1 MSHELIQDIP
11 ANKSWVKVES
21 LLKGWSNDQKFYIK
35 DRDGK
40 EFLLRL
46 VNISLY
52 EKKKTEFENIGK
64 LFKFNI
70 NIPKVVDFGICNDGN
85 SVYSLFTW
93 LSGEDAEDKLSL
105 LDRKNQYKLGLEAG
119 RIQNKIHSIKPK
131 EILDSWGDTF
141 QSKIDGVIE
150 AYKICGYKIPN
161 DNKIINFIRE
171 NENLLKDRPLAF
183 IHGDYH
189 LGNMLIDSNGNLG
202 IIDFNRSGYG
212 DPWKEYDRFVFTWG
226 ISTEFANGQIHGYF
240 DNNVPDN
247 FFKLMALYSA
257 RNLIASVP
265 WSITFGEKELKV
277 AFENIDRVY
286 KAYNGFSTYIP
297 NWYKKP

>member
-1 MSHELIQDIP
+1 MNYELIQDIP

-21 LLKGWSNDQKFYIK
+21 LLKGWSYDQKFYIK

-46 VNISLY
+46 VDISLY
-52 EKKKTEFENIGK
+52 EKKKVEFENIET
-64 LFKFNI
+64 LSKFNI
-70 NIPKVVDFGICNDGN
+70 NIPKAIDFGICNNGK

-93 LSGEDAEDKLSL
+93 LDGEDAEEKLSL
-105 LDRKNQYKLGLEAG
+105 LDKKKQYKLGVEAG
-119 RIQNKIHSIKPK
+119 KIQNKFHTIKPK
-131 EILDSWGDTF
+131 KILDSWEEIF
-141 QSKIDGVIE
+141 RIKIDNVIE

-171 NENLLKDRPLAF
+171 NENLLKDRTIAF

-189 LGNMLIDSNGNLG
+189 LGNMLIDSNESLG

-212 DPWKEYDRFVFTWG
+212 DPWKEYDRFAFTWG

-240 DNNVPDN
+240 NNDVPDN

-257 RNLIASVP
+257 RNIIASVP
-265 WSITFGEKELKV
+265 WSIAFGEQELKV
-277 AFENIDRVY
+277 AFENIDKVY
-286 KAYNGFSTYIP
+286 DAYSVFSTYIP
-297 NWYKKP
+297 NWYRKP